1 MSFFR
6 SVEEAQLHV
15 WMVSAC
21 PSSFFLPAPCP
32 ACSST
37 GSSHGTSAWPYQR
50 GTSGKRREEK
60 EAGVCMSLGFACSQS
75 LRFALALSQGTV
87 PLGGPFPPASAPPPG
102 SSSRPLQPRRGR
114 KTPRV
119 LHCPGGFSL
128 NPAYTFTNTS
138 VMGNLMLST

>member
-1 MSFFR
+1 MSFFT
-6 SVEEAQLHV
+6 SAEEAQLHV
-15 WMVSAC
+15 WMVSTR

-60 EAGVCMSLGFACSQS
+60 EAGVCMSLGFACSRS

-87 PLGGPFPPASAPPPG
+87 PLGGPLLQLR
-102 SSSRPLQPRRGR
+102 RPLRALAVAPSSQGVVGR
-114 KTPRV
+114 PPESCTV
-119 LHCPGGFSL
+119 LGGFL
-128 NPAYTFTNTS
+128 LTLPTP
-138 VMGNLMLST
+138 LRIPL

>member
-1 MSFFR
+1 MGFFT
-6 SVEEAQLHV
+6 SAEEAQLHV
-15 WMVSAC
+15 WMVSAR
-21 PSSFFLPAPCP
+21 PSSFFLPAPSP
-32 ACSST
+32 ACSLT

-60 EAGVCMSLGFACSQS
+60 EAGVCMSLGFACSRS
-75 LRFALALSQGTV
+75 LRFALA
-87 PLGGPFPPASAPPPG
+87 PLPRHSPAGGPSPPASAPPPG

-119 LHCPGGFSL
+119 LHCPRGFSL